1 MERQGL
7 ITNLDF
13 ICHSENNAYLY
24 PGIKN
29 TCMDIAIV
37 CVLLAVGVVFFLLEL
52 FLLPGI
58 SVAGVAGLLCT
69 GAAIVYAYVY
79 VGAWAGTLTLL
90 GGLAIF
96 ALMVWWFMRSKALD
110 KMMLKTEIKG
120 KVDPLEGVHVKPG
133 DTGTALSRLAPMGK
147 VIINNATM
155 EAKTNGE
162 FIDQGVE
169 VVVLEVYSTNV
180 LVQARNK
187 E

>member
-1 MERQGL
+1 
-7 ITNLDF
+7 
-13 ICHSENNAYLY
+13 
-24 PGIKN
+24 
-29 TCMDIAIV
+29 MDIAIV
-37 CVLLAVGVVFFLLEL
+37 CILLAVGIVFFLLEL

-58 SVAGVAGLLCT
+58 SVAGVTGLLCT

-120 KVDPLEGVHVKPG
+120 KVDPLKDVDVKPG
-133 DTGTALSRLAPMGK
+133 DTGIALSRLAPMGK
-147 VIINNATM
+147 VKINGTTM

-162 FIDQGVE
+162 FIDQGTE
-169 VVVLEVYSTNV
+169 IIVLEVYTTNV
-180 LVQARNK
+180 LVETKGN

>member
-1 MERQGL
+1 M
-7 ITNLDF
+7 
-13 ICHSENNAYLY
+13 
-24 PGIKN
+24 
-29 TCMDIAIV
+29 
-37 CVLLAVGVVFFLLEL
+37 
-52 FLLPGI
+52 
-58 SVAGVAGLLCT
+58 
-69 GAAIVYAYVY
+69 YAYVY

-120 KVDPLEGVHVKPG
+120 KVDPLKGVDVKPG

-147 VIINNATM
+147 VKINGTIM

-162 FIDQGVE
+162 FIDQGTE
-169 VVVLEVYSTNV
+169 IVVLEVYTTNV
-180 LVQARNK
+180 LVETKGN